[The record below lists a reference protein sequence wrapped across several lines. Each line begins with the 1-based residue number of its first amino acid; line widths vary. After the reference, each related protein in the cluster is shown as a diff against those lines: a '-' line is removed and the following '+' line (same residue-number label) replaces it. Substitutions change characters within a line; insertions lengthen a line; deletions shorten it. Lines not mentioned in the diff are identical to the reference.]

1 MDKAEFIK
9 MLASLV
15 IDFTVKGNL
24 VIIPYGDTN
33 TETVFQFTGDG
44 ECCDTWSRQ
53 QLN

>member
-1 MDKAEFIK
+1 MNKAEFIK
-9 MLASLV
+9 MLATV
-15 IDFTVKGNL
+15 NIDFTVNGNL

-33 TETVFQFTGDG
+33 TETVFQFTKEG

>member
-9 MLASLV
+9 MLATV
-15 IDFTVKGNL
+15 NIDFTVKGNL

-33 TETVFQFTGDG
+33 SETVFQFGRDG
-44 ECCDTWSRQ
+44 QLCNTWSRQ